1 MNRCVIPSDAHMYL
15 QSSTRGLVLTRE
27 SSITGLHTGRQNKA
41 GAVDALTKKYR

>member
-27 SSITGLHTGRQNKA
+27 SSITGLHRQNKA